1 MFLLHPTFCYEAN
14 YPLSNKPPSK
24 RYLASKLA
32 LLIGALMTIYVV
44 HKDKWIPIIEAMKT
58 ANQIQIYTAFY
69 LPAMTVYFVGFYTLF
84 DIAPNFY
91 AELSGLQ
98 DRQFYQDF
106 WNSSNFD
113 EYARKWNK
121 LVHEFLYR
129 HFYLEYLINYKCT
142 VYQSSIMTFAFST
155 LFHELCF
162 VSVFRAFTPYLTTM

>member
-1 MFLLHPTFCYEAN
+1 
-14 YPLSNKPPSK
+14 
-24 RYLASKLA
+24 
-32 LLIGALMTIYVV
+32 
-44 HKDKWIPIIEAMKT
+44 
-58 ANQIQIYTAFY
+58 
-69 LPAMTVYFVGFYTLF
+69 MTVYFVGFYTLF

-142 VYQSSIMTFAFST
+142 VYQASIATFAFST

-162 VSVFRAFTPYLTTM
+162 VSVFRTFTPFLTTMQVAQLIFIKIFNMIGLRGTIIGNGIFWIGLIQGVMLSLYLYTYDFYNLNYNE